1 MKTIKK
7 MILVIFFLIIPT
19 IIFVGCDMENT
30 SKDIA
35 VTREVA
41 DKITQNQPTPND
53 INYSLERYNLIRRA
67 YWINGQRE
75 KAISL
80 PCEITRPL
88 GYVVLLSKSG
98 AVVGRFIVDGKVS
111 YLNHWLTPIEWYIRY
126 DDQSSRQRL
135 ELPDIDGCYGDNKDG
150 VFFFT
155 TDGKYIEWTGD
166 YLYSD
171 IPFDIDDPIIKYGE

>member
-1 MKTIKK
+1 MK
-7 MILVIFFLIIPT
+7 ILKRIVIILMVLIIPT
-19 IIFVGCDMENT
+19 IILVGCDENQLD
-30 SKDIA
+30 KDIKA
-35 VTREVA
+35 TQSVA
-41 DKITQNQPTPND
+41 NNITENQPTPTD
-53 INYSLERYNLIRRA
+53 VNYSLERYNLIRRA

-75 KAISL
+75 KALAL

-88 GYVVLLSKSG
+88 GYVVLLASSG
-98 AVVGRFIVDGKVS
+98 AVVGKFIVDGKVS
-111 YLNHWLTPIEWYIRY
+111 YLNHWLTPIEWIIYNKSWSY
-126 DDQSSRQRL
+126 ERL

-171 IPFDIDDPIIKYGE
+171 IPFTVDDPIIHYGE